1 MIQAVAAG
9 LGLALVSA
17 DAAAALLA
25 SGQICRLQLA
35 QPLSRM
41 LNLVT
46 LRSRYLPPQLAR
58 MLDDLVRLGDPPDDG
73 LTVPDQPL
81 RTPGQP
87 S

>member
-1 MIQAVAAG
+1 MVFARPRPLL
-9 LGLALVSA
+9 LGLVAQFVCMP
-17 DAAAALLA
+17 LLA
-25 SGQICRLQLA
+25 FVLCRLF
-35 QPLSRM
+35 
-41 LNLVT
+41 N
-46 LRSRYLPPQLAR
+46 LPPQLAR